1 MLRKTAITTP
11 KKKQQQQQ
19 QEQQQ
24 LSHPPS
30 HTIIEDTIRH
40 NIAQMTSISKAYI
53 PCLLA
58 TVIK

>member
-19 QEQQQ
+19 QQ
-24 LSHPPS
+24 LSHPLS
-30 HTIIEDTIRH
+30 HIIIEDAIRH
-40 NIAQMTSISKAYI
+40 NIAQMTSKSKAYI

-58 TVIK
+58 KIIK